1 MTLVTILLVFFGF
14 IAGMIF
20 TAILSVNDT
29 DAEVWE
35 NLLYNVKQELDTAN
49 ETIEYQRQEL
59 SKLKDEIYQLKHSEV

>member
-59 SKLKDEIYQLKHSEV
+59 NELKDKIYKLTGEV